1 MITIGYSHPMSS
13 SEKYPAWLVLMLY
26 SHSEKYGF
34 EGRCSTLKS
43 PSFCCCRGTTRSVSA
58 SAHRVKWLPGR
69 RRWAGLAQP
78 TKLWSSLVFT
88 CFHRYPNHVSQLHH
102 LNLGVPEN
110 GGFNHHHRH
119 HHHHHHQHHHQHQRQ
134 HLLWQLSPSKKKHGY
149 DGGAP
154 FFKRTQIAHCCLE
167 MSLFYPHYVWFSLAY
182 LRIPISHHLC

>member
-1 MITIGYSHPMSS
+1 MITIGYSHPMTS

-119 HHHHHHQHHHQHQRQ
+119 HHHHHQHHHQHQHQHQRQ
-134 HLLWQLSPSKKKHGY
+134 HLLWQLSPSKKNTDMMVVPRFSSAPKKHIV
-149 DGGAP
+149 A
-154 FFKRTQIAHCCLE
+154 
-167 MSLFYPHYVWFSLAY
+167 
-182 LRIPISHHLC
+182 